1 MKTVKTSIGT
11 VRRNTVKARLILF
24 SVLAIALIVCSF
36 FSEYLTPHDPYL
48 QNLDIAKQ
56 APTKA
61 HPLGTDRYGR
71 DMLSRVIAGSRASIF
86 STLLLVAIITTLGT
100 AVDVTLQKQVV
111 EEMRMVRDTFGTAIV
126 LVAHNLGVIG
136 AMADNVLVLKDGKA
150 VEYGKTGDVLANPQA
165 DYTRALLAAVPRLR
179 R

>member
-1 MKTVKTSIGT
+1 MAIIYVMVNLVTDILYHVLDPRIRLGCRRDEDRKTSIGT

-24 SVLAIALIVCSF
+24 SVLAIALIACSF

-86 STLLLVAIITTLGT
+86 
-100 AVDVTLQKQVV
+100 
-111 EEMRMVRDTFGTAIV
+111 
-126 LVAHNLGVIG
+126 
-136 AMADNVLVLKDGKA
+136 
-150 VEYGKTGDVLANPQA
+150 
-165 DYTRALLAAVPRLR
+165 PRFCW
-179 R
+179 

>member
-86 STLLLVAIITTLGT
+86 SRFCWWPSSRPSARPW
-100 AVDVTLQKQVV
+100 A
-111 EEMRMVRDTFGTAIV
+111 
-126 LVAHNLGVIG
+126 
-136 AMADNVLVLKDGKA
+136 
-150 VEYGKTGDVLANPQA
+150 
-165 DYTRALLAAVPRLR
+165 
-179 R
+179 

>member
-24 SVLAIALIVCSF
+24 SVLAIALIACSF
-36 FSEYLTPHDPYL
+36 FSEYLTPYDPYL

-100 AVDVTLQKQVV
+100 AVGVTCGWVGGLKETQYKTLMAEASDKAMTYAVKGMVPSNTLGAKAMTRLHCYKAADHAHAAQKP
-111 EEMRMVRDTFGTAIV
+111 E
-126 LVAHNLGVIG
+126 
-136 AMADNVLVLKDGKA
+136 A
-150 VEYGKTGDVLANPQA
+150 VEI
-165 DYTRALLAAVPRLR
+165 
-179 R
+179 

>member
-24 SVLAIALIVCSF
+24 SVLAIALILCSL

-86 STLLLVAIITTLGT
+86 
-100 AVDVTLQKQVV
+100 
-111 EEMRMVRDTFGTAIV
+111 
-126 LVAHNLGVIG
+126 
-136 AMADNVLVLKDGKA
+136 
-150 VEYGKTGDVLANPQA
+150 
-165 DYTRALLAAVPRLR
+165 PRFCWWPSSR
-179 R
+179 PSARPWA